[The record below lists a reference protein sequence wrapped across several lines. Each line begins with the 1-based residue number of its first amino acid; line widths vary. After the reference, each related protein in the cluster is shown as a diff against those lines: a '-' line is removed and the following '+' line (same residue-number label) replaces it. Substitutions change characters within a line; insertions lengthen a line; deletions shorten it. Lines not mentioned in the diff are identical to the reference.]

1 MAENDGECPRD
12 LKKII
17 TEISLPV
24 LTHGLHRY
32 VFRSFRR
39 FRTGSMAGYRFR
51 KSFPGQTIILRV
63 PTDMLRNPKV
73 QLPRCV
79 LGLLSAQSFSRCYSA
94 KYLIKFL
101 GIIWYA
107 DLDSRLNSLQ
117 CRVFFPAGATL
128 S

>member
-1 MAENDGECPRD
+1 MPARF
-12 LKKII
+12 KKDNYRNKF
-17 TEISLPV
+17 SV